1 MELLKPEFSFIF
13 PLIMLIV
20 LGVYIYSLVDIL
32 KHEFRGNNKIVWI
45 IVVLMLPLLGVFL
58 YFLLGNN
65 NQLGFCK
72 AILSFNFTNTHF
84 VPIIPK

>member
-58 YFLLGNN
+58 YFLLGKK
-65 NQLGFCK
+65 QQSARVL
-72 AILSFNFTNTHF
+72 
-84 VPIIPK
+84 

>member
-32 KHEFRGNNKIVWI
+32 RHEFRGNNKIVWI

-58 YFLLGNN
+58 YFLLGKK
-65 NQLGFCK
+65 QQSARVL
-72 AILSFNFTNTHF
+72 
-84 VPIIPK
+84 

>member
-1 MELLKPEFSFIF
+1 
-13 PLIMLIV
+13 MLIV

-58 YFLLGNN
+58 YFLLGKK
-65 NQLGFCK
+65 QQSARVL
-72 AILSFNFTNTHF
+72 
-84 VPIIPK
+84 

>member
-1 MELLKPEFSFIF
+1 MELLKPEFSFIL

-20 LGVYIYSLVDIL
+20 LGIYIYSLVDIL

-58 YFLLGNN
+58 YFLLGKK
-65 NQLGFCK
+65 QQSARVL
-72 AILSFNFTNTHF
+72 
-84 VPIIPK
+84 

>member
-32 KHEFRGNNKIVWI
+32 RHEFRGNNKIVWI
-45 IVVLMLPLLGVFL
+45 IVVLMLPILGVFL
-58 YFLLGNN
+58 YFLLGKK
-65 NQLGFCK
+65 QQSARVL
-72 AILSFNFTNTHF
+72 
-84 VPIIPK
+84 

>member
-20 LGVYIYSLVDIL
+20 LGIYIYSLVDIL
-32 KHEFRGNNKIVWI
+32 RHEFRGNNKIVWI

-58 YFLLGNN
+58 YFLLGKK
-65 NQLGFCK
+65 QQSARVL
-72 AILSFNFTNTHF
+72 
-84 VPIIPK
+84 

>member
-20 LGVYIYSLVDIL
+20 LGIYIYSLVDIL

-58 YFLLGNN
+58 YFLLGKK
-65 NQLGFCK
+65 QQSARVL
-72 AILSFNFTNTHF
+72 
-84 VPIIPK
+84 